1 MPSASK
7 SGRVEVIS
15 WRSTGKKRHA
25 SPIAKTPKGR
35 FNRKIPCQPTWAIN
49 TPPSVGPSE
58 VPIADIVPSTPIALP
73 IFSLGTAPLTSAMV
87 SAIMVA
93 APMPCT
99 ARAAISN
106 HRLGARAHRSE
117 ATVNSAMPISSNRRR
132 PRRSPS
138 RPTLTISA
146 VMLSK

>member
-1 MPSASK
+1 M
-7 SGRVEVIS
+7 
-15 WRSTGKKRHA
+15 
-25 SPIAKTPKGR
+25 
-35 FNRKIPCQPTWAIN
+35 
-49 TPPSVGPSE
+49 
-58 VPIADIVPSTPIALP
+58 PIADIVPSTPIALP

-106 HRLGARAHRSE
+106 HRLGASAHRSE

>member
-1 MPSASK
+1 M
-7 SGRVEVIS
+7 
-15 WRSTGKKRHA
+15 
-25 SPIAKTPKGR
+25 
-35 FNRKIPCQPTWAIN
+35 
-49 TPPSVGPSE
+49 
-58 VPIADIVPSTPIALP
+58 PIADIVPSTPIALP
-73 IFSLGTAPLTSAMV
+73 VFSLGTAPLTSAMV
-87 SAIMVA
+87 SAIMMA
-93 APMPCT
+93 APTPCR

-106 HRLGARAHRSE
+106 HRLGARAQRSE